1 MCWNLNLIKLQAS
14 RPAIL
19 LEMNSN
25 IGVFCE
31 IYETFKNT
39 FFDESCGSFWKYLV
53 KHRFVAYENDEWCHF
68 IIRIGSLVLISIY
81 CVGFVSFY
89 LFLFSYICVDS
100 FTCWG
105 IKVNLSILKVKQWSC
120 SWIPQWSFEECVA
133 SSLLS
138 N

>member
-1 MCWNLNLIKLQAS
+1 MCKLHYLQFEFQKQSSSRSQIFFGITVLKNLALFTGKNMCWNLNLIKLQAS

-89 LFLFSYICVDS
+89 LFLFSYI
-100 FTCWG
+100 
-105 IKVNLSILKVKQWSC
+105 
-120 SWIPQWSFEECVA
+120 
-133 SSLLS
+133 
-138 N
+138 